1 MPFPSLDPGRSGAV
15 AGGRGEGGVLA
26 ESSQEGLQQPVEGEA
41 GNAGPTWHIYPE
53 EIRLR

>member
-1 MPFPSLDPGRSGAV
+1 M